1 MKLQIAFDLTDLDNA
16 LSIAQSLEE
25 FADIFEV
32 GSLLI
37 YKNGMQ
43 AVSRFKQ
50 QFPHKMILADVKIA
64 DRAKEATIICS
75 DAGADWITVLAGTR
89 RNVIHTAC
97 NTAHE
102 RGKKVMLDLID
113 ASSLGQSALEAK
125 SLGVDALLLPMPTQ
139 DSSQLTFLE
148 IWDMVKGNTP
158 LPVYISG
165 NVSPE
170 NMHMFSQL
178 LPAALVIGKEITAAA
193 NPAAEAKRFYRFL
206 HNE

>member
-1 MKLQIAFDLTDLDNA
+1 MKLHIAFDLTDLETA
-16 LSIAQSLEE
+16 LSIAQSIEKY
-25 FADIFEV
+25 ADIFEV

-50 QFPHKMILADVKIA
+50 QFPHKTILADVKIA
-64 DRAKEATIICS
+64 DRAKEATLLCS
-75 DAGADWITVLAGTR
+75 DAGADWITVLAGTQ
-89 RNVIHTAC
+89 RNAIHSAC
-97 NTAHE
+97 NAAHE
-102 RGKKVMLDLID
+102 RGKKIMLDLID

-125 SLGVDALLLPMPTQ
+125 SFGVDALLLPIPTQ

-165 NVSPE
+165 NISPE
-170 NMHMFSQL
+170 TLPTIIELN
-178 LPAALVIGKEITAAA
+178 PAAIVIGKEITSAA
-193 NPAAEAKRFYRFL
+193 NPAAEAEKFYKL
-206 HNE
+206 IHS

>member
-1 MKLQIAFDLTDLDNA
+1 MKLHIAFDLTDLDHA
-16 LSIAQSLEE
+16 LSIAQSIHHH
-25 FADIFEV
+25 ADIFEV

-50 QFPHKMILADVKIA
+50 QFPHKTILADLKIA
-64 DRAKEATIICS
+64 DRAKEATILCS
-75 DAGADWITVLAGTR
+75 DSGADWITVLAGAR
-89 RNVIHTAC
+89 YNSIHSAC

-102 RGKKVMLDLID
+102 RGKKIMLDLID

-125 SLGVDALLLPMPTQ
+125 SFGVDALLLSIPNQ

-148 IWDMVKGNTP
+148 TWDMVKGNTP

-165 NVSPE
+165 NISLE
-170 NMHMFSQL
+170 TLATIMDLN
-178 LPAALVIGKEITAAA
+178 PAAIVIGKEITSAA
-193 NPAAEAKRFYRFL
+193 NPAAEAEKFYTLIHR
-206 HNE
+206 

>member
-1 MKLQIAFDLTDLDNA
+1 MKLHIAFDLTDLETA
-16 LSIAQSLEE
+16 LSIAQSIEKY
-25 FADIFEV
+25 ADIFEV

-50 QFPHKMILADVKIA
+50 QFPHKTILADIKIA
-64 DRAKEATIICS
+64 DRAKEATLLCS
-75 DAGADWITVLAGTR
+75 EAGADWVTVLAGTR
-89 RNVIHTAC
+89 RNAILSAC
-97 NTAHE
+97 NVAHE

-125 SLGVDALLLPMPTQ
+125 AFGVDALLLPMPTQ

-148 IWDMVKGNTP
+148 TWDMVKGNTP

-165 NVSPE
+165 NISPE
-170 NMHMFSQL
+170 T
-178 LPAALVIGKEITAAA
+178 LPAL
-193 NPAAEAKRFYRFL
+193 YRA
-206 HNE
+206 